1 MRRIGHRIGVCR
13 SGDLLRSLQRPQGL
27 RLSFG
32 NSGKARF
39 LVATPDALQAAP
51 IIVRT
56 GEPAMAFGGFLGND
70 PVMSVEAFAKRVEN
84 GDVRFVVLGTA
95 RRSRGFETWVRAHGV
110 PVDPALWRSLPA
122 EPDRSIVL
130 SSYGSIT
137 GSNYRSEADFN
148 RDGDFDGEIE
158 AVLAAANLA
167 SPDRDLRAEAIEA
180 LANALYKIPKTCE
193 KIGERL
199 AICPSQFS
207 VDIVD
212 KQVRMLEQATEVT
225 ARLVRK
231 LRKLSN
237 VEEIQDEYETLQTIE
252 GDADRLMVGL
262 LRDLYQGNVD
272 AKEVV
277 VLKDI
282 YELLER
288 AIDHCRDAGK
298 VVFQIALKYA

>member
-1 MRRIGHRIGVCR
+1 V
-13 SGDLLRSLQRPQGL
+13 QGL
-27 RLSFG
+27 G
-32 NSGKARF
+32 
-39 LVATPDALQAAP
+39 QC
-51 IIVRT
+51 
-56 GEPAMAFGGFLGND
+56 
-70 PVMSVEAFAKRVEN
+70 
-84 GDVRFVVLGTA
+84 
-95 RRSRGFETWVRAHGV
+95 RGAVRAI
-110 PVDPALWRSLPA
+110 RF
-122 EPDRSIVL
+122 EL
-130 SSYGSIT
+130 SVCS
-137 GSNYRSEADFN
+137 
-148 RDGDFDGEIE
+148 
-158 AVLAAANLA
+158 
-167 SPDRDLRAEAIEA
+167 
-180 LANALYKIPKTCE
+180 E

-207 VDIVD
+207 TDIVD

-225 ARLVRK
+225 ARLVGR

-237 VEEIQDEYETLQTIE
+237 VEEIQDDYETLQTIE

>member
-1 MRRIGHRIGVCR
+1 M
-13 SGDLLRSLQRPQGL
+13 LRMCYEQGL
-27 RLSFG
+27 RPLPRAKFNASTQPPM
-32 NSGKARF
+32 KDF
-39 LVATPDALQAAP
+39 L
-51 IIVRT
+51 
-56 GEPAMAFGGFLGND
+56 
-70 PVMSVEAFAKRVEN
+70 KK
-84 GDVRFVVLGTA
+84 VLGKDEKFYELLEASADEAQKSAKSLSKLYAQVGKPDFEQCFTELVVA
-95 RRSRGFETWVRAHGV
+95 RR
-110 PVDPALWRSLPA
+110 VDKRIGL
-122 EPDRSIVL
+122 
-130 SSYGSIT
+130 SIT
-137 GSNYRSEADFN
+137 QELCQTFVTPLERED
-148 RDGDFDGEIE
+148 
-158 AVLAAANLA
+158 
-167 SPDRDLRAEAIEA
+167 IEA

-207 VDIVD
+207 TDIVD

-225 ARLVRK
+225 ASLVRK

-237 VEEIQDEYETLQTIE
+237 VEEIQDDYETLQTIE

-277 VLKDI
+277 ILKDI

>member
-1 MRRIGHRIGVCR
+1 M
-13 SGDLLRSLQRPQGL
+13 
-27 RLSFG
+27 
-32 NSGKARF
+32 
-39 LVATPDALQAAP
+39 TPLERED
-51 IIVRT
+51 
-56 GEPAMAFGGFLGND
+56 
-70 PVMSVEAFAKRVEN
+70 
-84 GDVRFVVLGTA
+84 
-95 RRSRGFETWVRAHGV
+95 
-110 PVDPALWRSLPA
+110 
-122 EPDRSIVL
+122 
-130 SSYGSIT
+130 
-137 GSNYRSEADFN
+137 
-148 RDGDFDGEIE
+148 
-158 AVLAAANLA
+158 
-167 SPDRDLRAEAIEA
+167 IEA

-207 VDIVD
+207 TDIVD

-225 ARLVRK
+225 ASLVRK

-237 VEEIQDEYETLQTIE
+237 VEEIQDDYETLQTIE

>member
-1 MRRIGHRIGVCR
+1 MLRLLQMCYGLGLRPLPLPKFNHAPHHPMKDFLKKVLGKDEKFYELLEASADEAQKSAKSLSKLYAQVGKPDFEQCFTELVVARRVDKRIG
-13 SGDLLRSLQRPQGL
+13 L
-27 RLSFG
+27 
-32 NSGKARF
+32 
-39 LVATPDALQAAP
+39 
-51 IIVRT
+51 
-56 GEPAMAFGGFLGND
+56 
-70 PVMSVEAFAKRVEN
+70 
-84 GDVRFVVLGTA
+84 
-95 RRSRGFETWVRAHGV
+95 
-110 PVDPALWRSLPA
+110 
-122 EPDRSIVL
+122 
-130 SSYGSIT
+130 SIT
-137 GSNYRSEADFN
+137 QELCKTFVTPLERED
-148 RDGDFDGEIE
+148 
-158 AVLAAANLA
+158 
-167 SPDRDLRAEAIEA
+167 IEA

-277 VLKDI
+277 ILKDI

>member
-1 MRRIGHRIGVCR
+1 MKDFLKKVLGKDEKFYELLEASADEAQKSAKSLSKLYAQVGKPDFEQCFTELVVARRVDKRIG
-13 SGDLLRSLQRPQGL
+13 L
-27 RLSFG
+27 
-32 NSGKARF
+32 
-39 LVATPDALQAAP
+39 
-51 IIVRT
+51 
-56 GEPAMAFGGFLGND
+56 
-70 PVMSVEAFAKRVEN
+70 
-84 GDVRFVVLGTA
+84 
-95 RRSRGFETWVRAHGV
+95 
-110 PVDPALWRSLPA
+110 
-122 EPDRSIVL
+122 
-130 SSYGSIT
+130 SIT
-137 GSNYRSEADFN
+137 QELCKTFVTPLERED
-148 RDGDFDGEIE
+148 
-158 AVLAAANLA
+158 
-167 SPDRDLRAEAIEA
+167 IEA

-207 VDIVD
+207 IDIVD

-277 VLKDI
+277 ILKDI